1 MVIFYQDVKR
11 KISGR
16 MRLQTDQE
24 FQQNIIKT
32 LNKEYNIEMYSTKL
46 RNGKTFQLKKKF
58 ANLSRSKRIKKN
70 GR

>member
-16 MRLQTDQE
+16 MRLQTDRE

-32 LNKEYNIEMYSTKL
+32 LNKEYDIEMYSTKL
-46 RNGKTFQLKKKF
+46 RNGKTFAAEKEIREL
-58 ANLSRSKRIKKN
+58 IKK
-70 GR
+70 

>member
-32 LNKEYNIEMYSTKL
+32 LNKDYNIEMYSTKL
-46 RNGKTFQLKKKF
+46 RNGKTFAAEKEIREL
-58 ANLSRSKRIKKN
+58 IKK
-70 GR
+70 

>member
-32 LNKEYNIEMYSTKL
+32 LNKDYNIEMYSAKL
-46 RNGKTFQLKKKF
+46 RNGKTFAAEKEIREL
-58 ANLSRSKRIKKN
+58 IKK
-70 GR
+70 

>member
-46 RNGKTFQLKKKF
+46 RNGKTFAAEKEIREL
-58 ANLSRSKRIKKN
+58 IKK
-70 GR
+70 